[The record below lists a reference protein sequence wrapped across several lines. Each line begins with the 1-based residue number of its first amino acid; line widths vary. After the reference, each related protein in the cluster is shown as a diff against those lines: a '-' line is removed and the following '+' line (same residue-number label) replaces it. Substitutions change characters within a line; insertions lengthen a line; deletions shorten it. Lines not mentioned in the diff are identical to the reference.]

1 MLEVFRK
8 ICLLT
13 VFIVTVFFII
23 TLSATIMVFMAM
35 ITPLVLSLIP
45 YILVGLVVY
54 NMKHEQVEEN
64 VEIDVNKEEE
74 LLIGNELFERILELK
89 ARFRESSEA
98 NSQTNNQ
105 LIKILNQVD
114 RVITYEETSESLYN
128 YNGKFTDVLKEDF
141 ISLRN
146 FIYGNINDIIF
157 YLNLKDINNEEIY
170 EVIERMIM
178 ENEEAL
184 EMLDNNINESKAILL
199 KEVIKDKEIE
209 LRTISYQCEATSR
222 IISSMITTY

>member
-23 TLSATIMVFMAM
+23 TLSVTIMVFMAM

-54 NMKHEQVEEN
+54 NIKHEQVEEN

-157 YLNLKDINNEEIY
+157 YLNLKDINNE
-170 EVIERMIM
+170 VIERMIM